1 MKPDE
6 TPRIAWGLTGSG
18 HYLKESLDIALAINQ
33 KNPGLIDFYFSKAAA
48 EVLHMYTLSVTE
60 LRKRAR
66 VFRDQTA
73 SAAPVGL
80 FYHGHYH
87 TVVIGPAT
95 SNTVAKFVVGIS
107 DTLITNIFAQAGKQR
122 IPTIVFACDTEP
134 VVETESPSE
143 WVTLYPRRID
153 LENTERLKTFEHTTV
168 VSTVAELQ
176 TALDERLAAID
187 NPPAQPI
194 ISE

>member
-1 MKPDE
+1 VKLE
-6 TPRIAWGLTGSG
+6 EKPRIAWGLTGSG
-18 HYLKESLDIALAINQ
+18 HYLKECLEFALALNE
-33 KNPGLIDFYFSKAAA
+33 KHPGLIDFYLSKAAA
-48 EVLHMYTLSVTE
+48 EVLHMYTLSVKE
-60 LRKRAR
+60 LQQRAR

-87 TVVIGPAT
+87 TVIVGPAT
-95 SNTVAKFVVGIS
+95 SNTVAKMVVGIS
-107 DTLITNIFAQAGKQR
+107 DTLITNIFAQAGKQL

-168 VSTVAELQ
+168 VNTVDGLEAALGARLQ
-176 TALDERLAAID
+176 AIG
-187 NPPAQPI
+187 NAPI
-194 ISE
+194 ISQS

>member
-1 MKPDE
+1 MKPNE
-6 TPRIAWGLTGSG
+6 SPRIAWGLTGSG
-18 HYLKESLDIALAINQ
+18 HFLKECLEFALALNE
-33 KNPGLIDFYFSKAAA
+33 KHPGLIDFYLSKAAA
-48 EVLHMYTLSVTE
+48 EVLHMYTLSVME

-87 TVVIGPAT
+87 TVIIGPAT
-95 SNTVAKFVVGIS
+95 SNTVAKCVVGIS

-134 VVETESPSE
+134 IVETESPSE

-153 LENTERLKTFEHTTV
+153 LDNTERLKSFAQTTV
-168 VSTVAELQ
+168 VSTVDGLAAALGARLQ
-176 TALDERLAAID
+176 AID
-187 NPPAQPI
+187 NSPV
-194 ISE
+194 ERMD

>member
-1 MKPDE
+1 MKPDD

-18 HYLKESLDIALAINQ
+18 HYLKECLEFALALNEKQ
-33 KNPGLIDFYFSKAAA
+33 PGLIDFYLSRAAA

-95 SNTVAKFVVGIS
+95 SNTVAKCVVGIS

-153 LENTERLKTFEHTTV
+153 LENTERLKTFEYTTV
-168 VSTVAELQ
+168 VSTVDGLESALGARLQ
-176 TALDERLAAID
+176 TISNA
-187 NPPAQPI
+187 PI
-194 ISE
+194 TSR

>member
-6 TPRIAWGLTGSG
+6 SPRIAWGLTGSG
-18 HYLKESLDIALAINQ
+18 HFLKECLEFALTLNE
-33 KNPGLIDFYFSKAAA
+33 KHPGLIDFYLSKAAA

-87 TVVIGPAT
+87 TVIIGPAT

-153 LENTERLKTFEHTTV
+153 LDNTERLKSFEQTTV
-168 VSTVAELQ
+168 VSTVDGLE
-176 TALDERLAAID
+176 TALGARLQAID
-187 NPPAQPI
+187 TSPVERI
-194 ISE
+194 D

>member
-18 HYLKESLDIALAINQ
+18 HFLKESLEIALAIND
-33 KNPGLIDFYFSKAAA
+33 KHPGLIDFYLSKAAA
-48 EVLHMYTLSVTE
+48 EVLHMYTIGVTE

-95 SNTVAKFVVGIS
+95 SNSVAKFVVGIS

-153 LENTERLKTFEHTTV
+153 LENTERLRCFEYTTV
-168 VSTVAELQ
+168 VSTVAGLEAALVARLQ
-176 TALDERLAAID
+176 ALAL
-187 NPPAQPI
+187 PAPLP
-194 ISE
+194 

>member
-1 MKPDE
+1 MKSDAR
-6 TPRIAWGLTGSG
+6 PRIAWGLTGSG
-18 HYLKESLDIALAINQ
+18 HYLRESLDIALAMNE
-33 KNPGLIDFYFSKAAA
+33 KYPGLIDFYLSKAAA

-87 TVVIGPAT
+87 TVIIGPAT
-95 SNTVAKFVVGIS
+95 SNTVAKFVAGIS
-107 DTLITNIFAQAGKQR
+107 DTLITNIYAQAGKQR

-134 VVETESPSE
+134 KVETESPSE
-143 WVTLYPRRID
+143 WVTLYPRRVD
-153 LENTERLKTFEHTTV
+153 LDNTERLKAFEHTTV
-168 VSTVAELQ
+168 VSTVVGLQ
-176 TALDERLAAID
+176 AALDARFQAID
-187 NPPAQPI
+187 NSTA
-194 ISE
+194 

>member
-1 MKPDE
+1 MKSGE

-18 HYLKESLDIALAINQ
+18 HYLKECLEFALALNE
-33 KNPGLIDFYFSKAAA
+33 KHPGLIDFYLSKAAA

-60 LRKRAR
+60 LQKRAR

-107 DTLITNIFAQAGKQR
+107 DTLTTNIFAQAGKQR

-153 LENTERLKTFEHTTV
+153 LENTERLKSFEYTTV
-168 VSTVAELQ
+168 VSTVDGLEAALGARLQ
-176 TALDERLAAID
+176 AIS
-187 NPPAQPI
+187 NAPI
-194 ISE
+194 TSR

>member
-1 MKPDE
+1 MKSE
-6 TPRIAWGLTGSG
+6 EKPRIAWGLTGSG
-18 HYLKESLDIALAINQ
+18 HFLKESLEIALALNE
-33 KNPGLIDFYFSKAAA
+33 KHPGLIDFYLSKAAA
-48 EVLHMYTLSVTE
+48 EVLHMYTHSVTE
-60 LRKRAR
+60 LQNRAR

-153 LENTERLKTFEHTTV
+153 LENTERLKTFAHTTV
-168 VSTVAELQ
+168 VSTVAGLQ
-176 TALDERLAAID
+176 AALDARFQAID
-187 NPPAQPI
+187 NWPVQR
-194 ISE
+194 

>member
-1 MKPDE
+1 MKSADI
-6 TPRIAWGLTGSG
+6 PRIAWGLTGSG
-18 HYLKESLDIALAINQ
+18 HFLKECMEFALALNE
-33 KNPGLIDFYFSKAAA
+33 KHPGLIDFYLSKAAA
-48 EVLHMYTLSVTE
+48 EVLHMYTLGVTE

-87 TVVIGPAT
+87 TVIIGPAT
-95 SNTVAKFVVGIS
+95 SNTVAKLVVGIS

-153 LENTERLKTFEHTTV
+153 LENTERLSFEQTTV
-168 VSTVAELQ
+168 VSTVDGLEAALRGRLQ
-176 TALDERLAAID
+176 ALALH
-187 NPPAQPI
+187 PPKPLT
-194 ISE
+194 

>member
-1 MKPDE
+1 VTVKSDD

-18 HYLKESLDIALAINQ
+18 HYLKECLEFALALNE
-33 KNPGLIDFYFSKAAA
+33 KHPGLIDFYLSKAAA

-153 LENTERLKTFEHTTV
+153 LENTERLKTFEQTTV
-168 VSTVAELQ
+168 VSTVDGLEAALGARLQ
-176 TALDERLAAID
+176 AIG
-187 NPPAQPI
+187 NIPA
-194 ISE
+194 

>member
-1 MKPDE
+1 MSLKPDE
-6 TPRIAWGLTGSG
+6 SARIAWGLTGSG
-18 HYLKESLDIALAINQ
+18 HFLKECLEFALALNE
-33 KNPGLIDFYFSKAAA
+33 KHPGLIDFYLSKAAA
-48 EVLHMYTLSVTE
+48 EVLHMYTLSVTD

-95 SNTVAKFVVGIS
+95 SNTVAKCVVGIS
-107 DTLITNIFAQAGKQR
+107 DTLISNIFAQAGKQR

-134 VVETESPSE
+134 IVETESPSE

-153 LENTERLKTFEHTTV
+153 LDNTERLKSFEQTTV
-168 VSTVAELQ
+168 VSTV
-176 TALDERLAAID
+176 DGLAAALGARLQALALH
-187 NPPAQPI
+187 PPKPLP
-194 ISE
+194 

>member
-1 MKPDE
+1 VKPND

-18 HYLKESLDIALAINQ
+18 HYLKECLEFALALNEKQ
-33 KNPGLIDFYFSKAAA
+33 PGLIDFYLSKAAA
-48 EVLHMYTLSVTE
+48 EVLHMYTLSVAE
-60 LRKRAR
+60 LQKRGR

-95 SNTVAKFVVGIS
+95 SNTVAKCVVGIS

-168 VSTVAELQ
+168 VSTVDGLEAALVARLQ
-176 TALDERLAAID
+176 AIG
-187 NPPAQPI
+187 NAPI
-194 ISE
+194 ISQS

>member
-1 MKPDE
+1 MKLE
-6 TPRIAWGLTGSG
+6 GKPRIAWGLTGSG
-18 HYLKESLDIALAINQ
+18 HYLKESLEIALALNE
-33 KNPGLIDFYFSKAAA
+33 KHPGLIDFYLSKAAA

-60 LRKRAR
+60 LQTRAR

-87 TVVIGPAT
+87 TVIIGPAT

-107 DTLITNIFAQAGKQR
+107 DTLVTNIFAQAGKQR

-153 LENTERLKTFEHTTV
+153 LENTERLKTFEQTTV
-168 VSTVAELQ
+168 VSTVDALRAALEARLQ
-176 TALDERLAAID
+176 ALAVV
-187 NPPAQPI
+187 
-194 ISE
+194 

>member
-1 MKPDE
+1 MSINTNE
-6 TPRIAWGLTGSG
+6 APRIAWGLTGSG
-18 HYLKESLDIALAINQ
+18 HYLKECLEFALGINEQ
-33 KNPGLIDFYFSKAAA
+33 HPGLIDFYLSKAAA

-87 TVVIGPAT
+87 SVVIGPTT
-95 SNTVAKFVVGIS
+95 SNTVAKCVVGIS
-107 DTLITNIFAQAGKQR
+107 DTLITNIYAQAGKQR

-153 LENTERLKTFEHTTV
+153 LENTERLRAFEHTTV
-168 VSTVAELQ
+168 VSTVAELRA
-176 TALDERLAAID
+176 ALDARLQVLALH
-187 NPPAQPI
+187 PR
-194 ISE
+194 

>member
-18 HYLKESLDIALAINQ
+18 HYLKESLAIALAINE
-33 KNPGLIDFYFSKAAA
+33 KHPGLIDFYLSKAAA

-95 SNTVAKFVVGIS
+95 SNTVAKFIAGIS

-134 VVETESPSE
+134 IVETESPSE

-153 LENTERLKTFEHTTV
+153 LENTERLKTFEHITV
-168 VSTVAELQ
+168 VSTVAGLQ
-176 TALDERLAAID
+176 ASLEARFQAI
-187 NPPAQPI
+187 NNSPAQR
-194 ISE
+194 

>member
-1 MKPDE
+1 MSTKPDDA
-6 TPRIAWGLTGSG
+6 PRIAWGLTGSG
-18 HYLKESLDIALAINQ
+18 HFLKECLEFALAINEQ
-33 KNPGLIDFYFSKAAA
+33 HPGLIDFYLSKAAA

-95 SNTVAKFVVGIS
+95 SNTVAKCVVGIS

-143 WVTLYPRRID
+143 WVTLYPRKID
-153 LENTERLKTFEHTTV
+153 LENTERLKSFEQTTV
-168 VSTVAELQ
+168 VSTVDGLRAALDARLQ
-176 TALDERLAAID
+176 T
-187 NPPAQPI
+187 
-194 ISE
+194 SENT